1 MHSSMRMNNR
11 ISFNSSMTC
20 SVFIPL
26 SHVSRSDANMFLA
39 TETDLPLFNSADPL
53 QIAHRK
59 ELGALLITPTPYPLI
74 LAFDRALEKRDQAAQ
89 KDPCI
94 LVSLADLSE
103 RQGEEG
109 DLHPIAS

>member
-1 MHSSMRMNNR
+1 
-11 ISFNSSMTC
+11 
-20 SVFIPL
+20 
-26 SHVSRSDANMFLA
+26 MFLA
-39 TETDLPLFNSADPL
+39 AETDLPSFNSADLP

-89 KDPCI
+89 KVPCI